1 MKKWAIPALMILFA
15 ACKGGSK
22 PGETQDTTTQ
32 QVVAETKV
40 ASGLSDAFNVSFESI
55 LTNYYALRD
64 ALVADDLDG
73 ANKSAEQLI
82 LSADKLSLDELKAS
96 DTADVI
102 IPTAKSYTS
111 GIASESKGLQ
121 GEADIEAKRKSFQ
134 MISAN
139 IFDLART
146 VRYNKE
152 KIYLLN
158 CPMAFNNTGADWLS
172 NSTEIKN
179 PYFGKKMLTCGAV
192 KDSVVI
198 R

>member
-1 MKKWAIPALMILFA
+1 MKKWAIPAMIVLLA
-15 ACKGGSK
+15 ACKGGAKTGSDDNS
-22 PGETQDTTTQ
+22 TQPA
-32 QVVAETKV
+32 AETKV
-40 ASGLSDAFNVSFESI
+40 ISSLSDAFNASFESV

-64 ALVADDLDG
+64 ALVADDTAS
-73 ANKSAEQLI
+73 ANKAAASLI
-82 LSADKLSLDELKAS
+82 LSSDGLLLDELKAT
-96 DTADVI
+96 DTANVV
-102 IPTAKSYTS
+102 IPTAKTYTS
-111 GIASESKGLQ
+111 GISSESKGLQ
-121 GEADIEAKRKSFQ
+121 GEANLEAKRKSFQ

-139 IFDLART
+139 VFDLART

-172 NSTEIKN
+172 SSTDIKN
-179 PYFGKKMLTCGAV
+179 PYFGSKMLTCGAV